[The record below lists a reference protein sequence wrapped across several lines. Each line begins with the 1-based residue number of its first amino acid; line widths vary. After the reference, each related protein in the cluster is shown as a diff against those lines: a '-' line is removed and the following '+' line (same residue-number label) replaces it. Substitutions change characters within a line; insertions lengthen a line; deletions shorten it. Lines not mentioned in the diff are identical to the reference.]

1 MMDWSRGEREMVLV
15 GALAILVGWLMILP
29 SVRTAPAPSR
39 RWLRY
44 ALAFLGTWFLTAGM
58 AAVVQARH

>member
-1 MMDWSRGEREMVLV
+1 MVLV